1 MAFLTAPSIIKVSS
15 SRSHV
20 SPRRSRLRMAVDVKG
35 SSSNPYRIAVLPGDG
50 VGPRIVEAAKQVL
63 DALSGCADLHFD
75 YVSAEYGADAFEK
88 SGVLVPE
95 ETIALC
101 KSADAVLRSY
111 QGSER
116 GDGRDGSAH
125 FQLRDNLGLFAQM
138 RPVVVYPQLVNA
150 SPLRPEVAEGVD
162 LMLVREISAGA
173 LGTQALDGETQNATT
188 VSYTTAEVDRIA
200 DVAWEFAEA
209 RSGRLLNVDKS
220 DAMRVSRFWRENI
233 DRKFAKLA
241 EANSGILMS
250 NMYVDDFMRE
260 LILRPSEF
268 DVVVTSNLFGDIV
281 AEAMAALSGAARD
294 TPSCWVNE
302 DGLGVYG
309 PADIYNTTAYP
320 SGDDKV
326 SPLALIRAVS
336 MMLRYALD
344 VRLSYHTHT
353 YP

>member
-1 MAFLTAPSIIKVSS
+1 
-15 SRSHV
+15 
-20 SPRRSRLRMAVDVKG
+20 
-35 SSSNPYRIAVLPGDG
+35 
-50 VGPRIVEAAKQVL
+50 
-63 DALSGCADLHFD
+63 
-75 YVSAEYGADAFEK
+75 
-88 SGVLVPE
+88 
-95 ETIALC
+95 LC